1 MTATTVQIPTVETAR
16 LRLRAPEPRDFEAYA
31 DFRASERTRVLG
43 GPNTRAEAFHMF
55 CGLVGHWHLRG
66 YGRWLVADRET
77 DAALGIVGL
86 YFPEDWPEPEIG
98 WSVFDAAEGRGIAH
112 EAAEASRA
120 YAYDVLGWTTVAS
133 LIVPSNAR
141 SAALARRMGA
151 VIDGQHLHPTYGPLD
166 IWRHRG
172 LASPRVAP

>member
-1 MTATTVQIPTVETAR
+1 VTGTTLHIPTVETAR

-31 DFRASERTRVLG
+31 ACRASERTRVLG
-43 GPNTRAEAFHMF
+43 GPNARSEAFHMF

-66 YGRWLVADRET
+66 YGRWLVADKAT
-77 DAALGIVGL
+77 DAALGVVGL

-98 WSVFDAAEGRGIAH
+98 WSVFDAAEGKGLAC

-120 YAYDVLGWTTVAS
+120 YAYEVLGWTTVAS
-133 LIVPSNAR
+133 LIVPSNTR

-151 VIDGQHLHPTYGPLD
+151 EIDGQHQHPFYGPLD

-172 LASPRVAP
+172 PGASA

>member
-1 MTATTVQIPTVETAR
+1 MTATTLLIPTIETAR

-31 DFRASERTRVLG
+31 AFRASERARILG
-43 GPNTRAEAFHMF
+43 GPNSRVDAFHMF

-66 YGRWLVADRET
+66 YGRWLVADRQT
-77 DAALGIVGL
+77 DEPLGVVGL
-86 YFPEDWPEPEIG
+86 YYPEGWPEPEIG
-98 WSVFDAAEGRGIAH
+98 WSLFHTAEGRGYAF

-133 LIVPSNAR
+133 LIAPSNAR

-151 VIDGQHLHPTYGPLD
+151 ELESHFQHPTLGPLD
-166 IWRHRG
+166 IWRHRPP
-172 LASPRVAP
+172 ARPAP